1 MQIFTPLQFIIIF
14 PCTIDASPYHS
25 NVYPGAS
32 VPIAVDYINCRGNET
47 QWSQCRYS
55 SDYIRFCTHDNDVG
69 VRCYNGEFL
78 PPSLAKKKK
87 GSGRVN
93 GVREAGICASVVSRG
108 NSQLS
113 ELSQA

>member
-1 MQIFTPLQFIIIF
+1 M
-14 PCTIDASPYHS
+14 
-25 NVYPGAS
+25 YPGAS
-32 VPIAVDYINCRGNET
+32 VPIVVGYINCLGNET
-47 QWSQCRYS
+47 QWSQCGYS
-55 SDYIRFCTHDNDVG
+55 SDFTYFCTHDNDVG

-78 PPSLAKKKK
+78 PPSLAKEKK

-93 GVREAGICASVVSRG
+93 GVREAGICGSVVSRG